1 LFQAGISGKF
11 PEITPCL
18 KEAAVGV
25 LRETPVARFRGRLEE
40 KAMVRVEVSVAKADA
55 ALVRSVARALTDPLR
70 AAETRSI
77 LTARFGTP
85 AKAGLKAL
93 LASAP
98 LEDVDLERPRD
109 LGREIDL

>member
-1 LFQAGISGKF
+1 LRDANVSGIF
-11 PEITPCL
+11 PEITLCP

-25 LRETPVARFRGRLEE
+25 LRETPVARFRRRLEE

-55 ALVRSVARALTDPLR
+55 ALVRSVARALADPLR

-85 AKAGLKAL
+85 AKPGLKAL